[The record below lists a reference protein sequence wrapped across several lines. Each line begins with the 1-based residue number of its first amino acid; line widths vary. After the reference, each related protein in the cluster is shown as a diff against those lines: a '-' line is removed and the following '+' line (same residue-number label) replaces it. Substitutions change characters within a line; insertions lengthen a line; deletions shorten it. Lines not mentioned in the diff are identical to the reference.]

1 MPDNTL
7 AEQLNALQSEASQAA
22 ASVKTLE
29 ELSRVEQK
37 YLGRKGNLSL
47 LLAKLNAVPAEE
59 RPRLGQI
66 ANQAKRAMTKAFAER
81 KAVLSSNTSDAS
93 DDFLLQLPG
102 LAESAGTRHPL
113 MIVQEKVNAIFAGM
127 GYDILLG
134 PDIEQ
139 AKYNFDLLNIPLE
152 HPARDI
158 MDTFYVE
165 NRRGAKGGDVP
176 LLRTHISPMQIRVME
191 ERKPP
196 IRFISPGRI
205 FRHEATDT
213 THEANYSYC
222 EGLAIEKGL
231 TFGDLMGTLDV
242 LFQKLFGAKT
252 KVRFQPS
259 FYPFVEPGGEL
270 LMEGARGWMEMLG
283 CGMIHPKVLKNMR
296 VDPKEYSGFAFGLGL
311 DRIMMYYYQI
321 PDVRLS
327 YQGDLR
333 FLEQFS

>member
-1 MPDNTL
+1 MPENTL
-7 AEQLNALQSEASQAA
+7 AEQLNVLQNEAEKAA
-22 ASVKTLE
+22 ATAASLE
-29 ELSRVEQK
+29 ELSRLEQK
-37 YLGRKGNLSL
+37 YLSRKGAASL
-47 LLAKLNAVPAEE
+47 LFAQLNTVPAAE
-59 RPRLGQI
+59 RPRLGQT
-66 ANQAKRAMTKAFAER
+66 ANQTKYAITKAFAER
-81 KAVLSSNTSDAS
+81 RVALSSGTSDAS

-102 LAESAGTRHPL
+102 LAEPAGTRHPL
-113 MIVQEKVNAIFAGM
+113 MIVQERVSAIFASM

-134 PDIEQ
+134 PDIEL

-176 LLRTHISPMQIRVME
+176 LLRTHISPMQIRMME

-196 IRFISPGRI
+196 IRFTSPGRI

-231 TFGDLMGTLDV
+231 TLGDLMGTLEM

-252 KVRFQPS
+252 QVRFQPS

-270 LMEGARGWMEMLG
+270 LMLGAKGWMEMLG
-283 CGMIHPKVLKNMR
+283 CGMVHPKVLKNMR
-296 VDPKEYSGFAFGLGL
+296 VDPREYSGFAFGLGL

-333 FLEQFS
+333 FLEQF

>member
-1 MPDNTL
+1 MPENTL
-7 AEQLNALQSEASQAA
+7 AEQLNALQSEAERTA
-22 ASVKTLE
+22 ASAASLG
-29 ELSRVEQK
+29 ELSQLEQE
-37 YLGRKGNLSL
+37 YLSRKGNLSQL
-47 LLAKLNAVPAEE
+47 LGKLNAVPAAE

-66 ANQAKRAMTKAFAER
+66 ANRAKQAITKAFAER
-81 KAVLSSNTSDAS
+81 KAALSSDTSDAS

-102 LAESAGTRHPL
+102 LAEPMGSRHPL
-113 MIVQEKVNAIFAGM
+113 MIVQQRVNDIFASM

-134 PDIEQ
+134 PDIEL
-139 AKYNFDLLNIPLE
+139 AKYNFDLLNIPQE

-165 NRRGAKGGDVP
+165 NRRAARGGDVP

-231 TFGDLMGTLDV
+231 TLGDLMGTLET
-242 LFQKLFGAKT
+242 LFQKLFGAET

-270 LMEGARGWMEMLG
+270 LMLGSKGWMEMLG
-283 CGMIHPKVLKNMR
+283 CGMIHPRVLKNMR
-296 VDPKEYSGFAFGLGL
+296 VDPREYSGFAFGLGL

-327 YQGDLR
+327 YRGDLR
-333 FLEQFS
+333 FLEQF